1 MRVVREVRGQRK
13 KSKGKRLLV
22 QGIVAAP
29 PPRSQLVPAR
39 ITGLDGAGESI
50 FEALV

>member
-1 MRVVREVRGQRK
+1 MRVVREVRGPRK
-13 KSKGKRLLV
+13 KSKGKRLRV
-22 QGIVAAP
+22 QGIVAL
-29 PPRSQLVPAR
+29 PPRSQPAPAR